1 MPSNPGRG
9 TTQSD
14 SQRRG
19 SANSSTNRNQV
30 KNPTTT
36 SAKGAGRS
44 SNTGASQRPAS
55 GAQRGTAGATG
66 TTQSN
71 PTQGSQI
78 NQSEARPT
86 ASAAREQPS
95 TTSTREQPSTTQ
107 SDREMPMQSTRETSE
122 REGVGG
128 QRETGTS
135 VGRRASLGAPVYGG
149 YGYGGI
155 VSPFLAIRRF
165 MEDMDRLAS
174 DFGFGSSLLSPSL
187 FGQESSGGL
196 PGLQQQG
203 GRAGSG
209 LSTFWNPQ
217 VDVFQRGDQ
226 IVVRAD
232 LPGLKKEDVH
242 VEIDQDTLTIRG
254 ERRQEL
260 EDRSEDFYRSE
271 RSYGNFQRSIAL
283 PEGVTPDDAQ
293 ASFND
298 GVLEITVKTPKQQQR
313 SKRIQI
319 R

>member
-9 TTQSD
+9 TTPSD

-19 SANSSTNRNQV
+19 SANTSTNRNQV

-36 SAKGAGRS
+36 SARSTGRS
-44 SNTGASQRPAS
+44 SATGTSQRPAS
-55 GAQRGTAGATG
+55 SGPQRGTTG
-66 TTQSN
+66 TTQGN
-71 PTQGSQI
+71 QTQRSQI
-78 NQSEARPT
+78 NQSEARQTSSPARDEPST
-86 ASAAREQPS
+86 TSAREQPS
-95 TTSTREQPSTTQ
+95 TAQ

-122 REGVGG
+122 REGIGG

-135 VGRRASLGAPVYGG
+135 IGRRASQGAPVYGG

-155 VSPFLAIRRF
+155 ASPFLAIRRF

-174 DFGFGSSLLSPSL
+174 DFGFGGSLLSPSL
-187 FGQESSGGL
+187 FGQESSGGMHS
-196 PGLQQQG
+196 LQQQG

-232 LPGLKKEDVH
+232 LPGLKKEDVN
-242 VEIDQDTLTIRG
+242 VEIDQNTLTIRG

-260 EDRSEDFYRSE
+260 EDRSDDFYRSE
-271 RSYGNFQRSIAL
+271 RSYGTFQRSIAL

-293 ASFND
+293 ASFSD
-298 GVLEITVKTPKQQQR
+298 GVLEITVKTPRTEQR
-313 SKRIQI
+313 SKKIQI

>member
-19 SANSSTNRNQV
+19 SPSSGTNRNQA
-30 KNPTTT
+30 KNSTTT
-36 SAKGAGRS
+36 SARGTGRS
-44 SNTGASQRPAS
+44 STTGTSQRSASS
-55 GAQRGTAGATG
+55 GAQRGTAGTAG
-66 TTQSN
+66 STQGSE
-71 PTQGSQI
+71 TQGSQV
-78 NQSEARPT
+78 NQSEARAT
-86 ASAAREQPS
+86 SSSATDQPS
-95 TTSTREQPSTTQ
+95 TTSTRDQTSTMQ
-107 SDREMPMQSTRETSE
+107 SDREMPMRSTRETS
-122 REGVGG
+122 EGVGG

-135 VGRRASLGAPVYGG
+135 VGRRASQGAPIYGGG

-187 FGQESSGGL
+187 FGQEFESGMH
-196 PGLQQQG
+196 GLQQQG

-209 LSTFWNPQ
+209 VSTFWNPQ

-232 LPGLKKEDVH
+232 LPGLKKEDVNI
-242 VEIDQDTLTIRG
+242 EIDQNTLTIRG

-271 RSYGNFQRSIAL
+271 RSYGTFQRSIPL

-298 GVLEITVKTPKQQQR
+298 GVLEITVKTPRQQQR
-313 SKRIQI
+313 SRRVQI